1 MPDFHDLRIP
11 LRLLMTV
18 SSLGVSLPSGLY
30 HPAFLPVSDEI
41 TWTDGMLSRVASALF
56 FQWGKQ
62 VCLCSAV
69 VNTVHVN
76 K

>member
-11 LRLLMTV
+11 LRLLVTV

-41 TWTDGMLSRVASALF
+41 TWTDGTLSRVASALF